1 MGWNEELMNEGTN
14 YVNPDDEFID
24 SWLEEYYEDRDTDYL
39 DADGDDLYYDF
50 VEEDYL
56 NDQADREAHRT
67 GY

>member
-56 NDQADREAHRT
+56 NDQADREAHMDYR
-67 GY
+67 